1 MKTMKKTI
9 LKNVVL
15 SVVGGLSYG
24 IIELIYRQKT
34 YYLMILC
41 GAIAIILLDKIN
53 DYISWDMDILLQ
65 GCIGSLIITGME
77 FTIGNLYLMGIV
89 PKMWDYSNVWLNYK
103 GIICLPFSL
112 IWILLSICAIL
123 LADTINYYVFHEL
136 PVPYYKLFGKTI
148 IRFKNH
154 SGAYF
159 CTDKDTTD

>member
-41 GAIAIILLDKIN
+41 SAIAIILLDKIN

-77 FTIGNLYLMGIV
+77 FIIGNLYLMGIV

-148 IRFKNH
+148 IRFK
-154 SGAYF
+154 
-159 CTDKDTTD
+159 K

>member
-77 FTIGNLYLMGIV
+77 FTIGNLYLMGIL
-89 PKMWDYSNVWLNYK
+89 PKMWDFSNVWLNYK

-148 IRFKNH
+148 IRFK
-154 SGAYF
+154 
-159 CTDKDTTD
+159 K